1 MAKREVEFERK
12 VLDSIKKVFIHKEV
26 ENTSIAHRIK
36 SRFEKERIEVI
47 ESDDFVISN
56 NRDWNLYLKSY
67 KGKFLRKCPG
77 TKFYNCCGYLILH
90 TGEGC
95 PIGCIYCVLQAYFN
109 DRILKIWANQE
120 DLFCELEKIFSKKN
134 IRFRIGTGEFID
146 SLALEF
152 LTSYHS
158 DLLNFLNNFDNVCLE
173 IKTKTCDLSW
183 LDSTKRVDRIL
194 PAWSVNALK
203 VQSRYEGISCSI
215 EERLKSASFCQSLGF
230 RICLHFDPIL
240 YFPGWERA
248 YKEVIEMIGDYIN
261 PKGIAYISLGSFR
274 GMPSLFKMIEKN
286 HPDSEFIYGEFIQG
300 LDGKMRLFRPIR
312 IKQFRFILNHLI
324 KIGIKKEQ
332 IYFCM
337 ESDEVWRAVFGYT
350 PKDFGG
356 LYLHLL
362 NRAFVFN
369 KPLYLFIGR

>member
-1 MAKREVEFERK
+1 MARREVEFERK
-12 VLDSIKKVFIHKEV
+12 VLNLIKKVFIHKEV
-26 ENTSIAHRIK
+26 ENTAIANRVK
-36 SRFEKERIEVI
+36 NFFEDKKIEIVD
-47 ESDDFVISN
+47 SDDVVIN
-56 NRDWNLYLKSY
+56 NKEAWNLYLKKY

-95 PIGCIYCVLQAYFN
+95 PIGCVYCVLQAYFN
-109 DRILKIWANQE
+109 DKTLKIWANQE
-120 DLFCELEKIFSKKN
+120 DLFYELEKIFSKD

-152 LTSYHS
+152 LTSYHK

-183 LDSTKRVDRIL
+183 LDSAKRTDRVL

-203 VQSRYEGISCSI
+203 VQKKYEGISCSV
-215 EERLKSASFCQSLGF
+215 EDRLKSASFCQSLGF

-240 YFPGWERA
+240 YFSGWENA
-248 YKEVIEMIGDYIN
+248 YKEIIEMIGDYID
-261 PKGIAYISLGSFR
+261 PKKVAYISLGSFR
-274 GMPSLFKMIEKN
+274 GMPSLFKIIEEN
-286 HPDSEFIYGEFIQG
+286 YPDCDFIYKEFVQG
-300 LDGKMRLFRPIR
+300 LDGKLRLFRPIR
-312 IKQFRFILNHLI
+312 IKQFRFILNQLL

-332 IYFCM
+332 VYFCM
-337 ESDEVWRAVFGYT
+337 ESDEVWKAVFGYT

-356 LYLHLL
+356 LYSHLL
-362 NRAFVFN
+362 NRAFDSASN
-369 KPLYLFIGR
+369 